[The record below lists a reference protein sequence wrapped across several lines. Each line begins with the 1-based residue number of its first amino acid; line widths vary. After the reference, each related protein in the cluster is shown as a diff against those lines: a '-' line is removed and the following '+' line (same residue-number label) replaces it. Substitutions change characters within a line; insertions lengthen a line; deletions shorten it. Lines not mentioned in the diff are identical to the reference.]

1 MATYS
6 FMDVSAT
13 ITGVGGHVDLA
24 NGAATAEEGITT
36 AMADAKNTMT
46 VGADG
51 EVMHSLSAGK
61 NGTITV
67 TLLKTSPA
75 NAKLMLMY
83 NAQQFSS
90 ATWGNNLILIRNRV
104 SGDTIAARSVAFQKI
119 PDIANAKLGNTVS
132 WVFDCGKI
140 DTVLG
145 TF

>member
-6 FMDVSAT
+6 FQDVSAT
-13 ITGVGGHVDLA
+13 ITGVGGHVNLA
-24 NGAATAEEGITT
+24 NGAATSEEGLTV
-36 AMADAKNTMT
+36 AMSDAKNTMT

-61 NGTITV
+61 HGTITV
-67 TLLKTSPA
+67 VLLKTSPA

-90 ATWGNNLILIRNRV
+90 ATWGNNFILIRNTA

-119 PDIANAKLGNTVS
+119 PDISNAKTGNTVS